1 MLKKILLLMLLLIGG
16 SAFASEQI
24 PIRIVPAE
32 RISTVHD
39 EIQLGDN
46 IMFKIQKDVYHND
59 KLIFAKDTLVLG
71 TVDKVE
77 DNGWANDNAEIQL
90 ETFKVR
96 NSKNEIVTIKSN
108 VKIDGFELLKT
119 KQKRFAQF
127 FNYIGV
133 IFRGKEIDIK
143 YPDEMPEFTIWYEGK

>member
-1 MLKKILLLMLLLIGG
+1 MLQTILLLMLLLIGG

-96 NSKNEIVTIKSN
+96 NSKSEIVTIKSR

-143 YPDEMPEFTIWYEGK
+143 YPEEIPVFTIWYSL

>member
-46 IMFKIQKDVYHND
+46 IMFKIQNDVYRND
-59 KLIFAKDTLVLG
+59 KLIFAKDTPVLG

-77 DNGWANDNAEIQL
+77 DNGWANDNAEILL
-90 ETFKVR
+90 ERFKLR

-108 VKIDGFELLKT
+108 IKIDGFELLKT

-133 IFRGKEIDIK
+133 VLRGKEIDIK
-143 YPDEMPEFTIWYEGK
+143 YPDEMPVFTVWYSL

>member
-46 IMFKIQKDVYHND
+46 IMFKVQNDVYYYD
-59 KLIFAKDTLVLG
+59 KLIFAKDAPVFG
-71 TVDKVE
+71 TVDKIE
-77 DNGWANDNAEIQL
+77 DNGWANDNAEIRL
-90 ETFKVR
+90 EKFKVR

-143 YPDEMPEFTIWYEGK
+143 YPEEMPVFTVWYSL

>member
-1 MLKKILLLMLLLIGG
+1 MLLLIGG

-46 IMFKIQKDVYHND
+46 IMFKIQQDVYHND

-71 TVDKVE
+71 TVDNVE

-96 NSKNEIVTIKSN
+96 NSKSEIVTIKSR

-143 YPDEMPEFTIWYEGK
+143 YPEEMPVFTVWYSL

>member
-1 MLKKILLLMLLLIGG
+1 MLKKILLLMLLLIGS
-16 SAFASEQI
+16 SAFALEQI

-39 EIQLGDN
+39 EIQLGDD
-46 IMFKIQKDVYHND
+46 IMFKVQNDVYHND
-59 KLIFAKDTLVLG
+59 KLIFSKDTPVLG

-143 YPDEMPEFTIWYEGK
+143 YPEEMPVFTVWYSL

>member
-1 MLKKILLLMLLLIGG
+1 MLLLIGS
-16 SAFASEQI
+16 SAFALEQI

-46 IMFKIQKDVYHND
+46 IMFKIQNDVYRND
-59 KLIFAKDTLVLG
+59 KLIFAKDTPVLG
-71 TVDKVE
+71 TVDKIE

-143 YPDEMPEFTIWYEGK
+143 YPEEMPVFTVWYSL

>member
-1 MLKKILLLMLLLIGG
+1 MLKKILLLMLLLIGS

-32 RISTVHD
+32 PISTVHD
-39 EIQLGDN
+39 EVQLGDN
-46 IMFKIQKDVYHND
+46 IMFKVQNDVYYYD
-59 KLIFAKDTLVLG
+59 KLIFAKDAPVFG
-71 TVDKVE
+71 TVDKIE
-77 DNGWANDNAEIQL
+77 DNGWANDNAEIRL
-90 ETFKVR
+90 EKFKVR
-96 NSKNEIVTIKSN
+96 NSKNEIITIKSN

-143 YPDEMPEFTIWYEGK
+143 YSDEMPVFTVWYSL

>member
-1 MLKKILLLMLLLIGG
+1 MLKKVLLLMLLLIGS
-16 SAFASEQI
+16 SAFALEQL

-59 KLIFAKDTLVLG
+59 KLVFSKDTPVLG

-96 NSKNEIVTIKSN
+96 NSKSEIVTIKYR

-119 KQKRFAQF
+119 KQKRFAQCV
-127 FNYIGV
+127 NYIGGV
-133 IFRGKEIDIK
+133 FRGKEIDIK
-143 YPDEMPEFTIWYEGK
+143 YPDEIPVFTIWYSL

>member
-1 MLKKILLLMLLLIGG
+1 MLLLMLLLIGG

-46 IMFKIQKDVYHND
+46 IMFKIQKDVYRND
-59 KLIFAKDTLVLG
+59 KLIFAKDTPVLG

-96 NSKNEIVTIKSN
+96 NSKSEIVTIKSR

-127 FNYIGV
+127 FN
-133 IFRGKEIDIK
+133 
-143 YPDEMPEFTIWYEGK
+143 

>member
-1 MLKKILLLMLLLIGG
+1 MLLLIGG

-59 KLIFAKDTLVLG
+59 KLIFSKDTPVLG
-71 TVDKVE
+71 TVDKIE
-77 DNGWANDNAEIQL
+77 DNGWANDNAEIQF

-108 VKIDGFELLKT
+108 VKID
-119 KQKRFAQF
+119 
-127 FNYIGV
+127 
-133 IFRGKEIDIK
+133 
-143 YPDEMPEFTIWYEGK
+143 

>member
-59 KLIFAKDTLVLG
+59 KLILAKDTLVLG

-96 NSKNEIVTIKSN
+96 NSKSEIVTIKSN

-143 YPDEMPEFTIWYEGK
+143 YPEEMPVFTVWYSL